1 MLIAVL
7 AVTSHH
13 GPRKIRQRQRVD
25 DGTRITLDQCLRHF
39 LTTNF
44 GSGIATSRKY
54 RDSLLSVVSIG
65 GQHVDGFVLQQPQS
79 DAADAFTPE
88 SSGGGASHLAD
99 ATPNAPLSTPPR

>member
-1 MLIAVL
+1 MLIAAL
-7 AVTSHH
+7 PVTSHH

-25 DGTRITLDQCLRHF
+25 DGTRITLGLFPRHY

-44 GSGIATSRKY
+44 GSGIATGRKY
-54 RDSLLSVVSIG
+54 RDPLLSVVSVG

-88 SSGGGASHLAD
+88 SSEGGGSHLNY
-99 ATPNAPLSTPPR
+99 ATL